1 MGALPS
7 VYDGNLRHRADAGN
21 CRRRASAL
29 CRAAP
34 GRMRA
39 PPMPDLIDIAE
50 VADATIELEACGP
63 SVRPRWIERAGR
75 KPDTRARNP
84 FLQWE
89 TMPDVRIHTWR
100 VRDVVLDATTMLLL
114 HDGKIIRQSN
124 YLRAPNELEQMRIDP
139 DRLVQIPAGL
149 PVLICGDAWS
159 TNHYHF
165 FNHTLPAIDG
175 AMARYGSDGVTLAA
189 HWMRP
194 VHAHAMHLLGHAPR
208 KMVQLEP
215 GQQYAIADAE
225 FCAFTVGIADFANSR
240 LIQGMHDRLAA
251 AVPDDGRHDG
261 RLYVSRLADRHRRA
275 GGEADLIAGLRR
287 RGFTI
292 ATPAEMTLQ
301 DQIRAFRGA
310 RLVVGPHGAG
320 MANIAFCRPGTAVYD
335 LMPEHFIDSSILNL
349 AIRRDARAW
358 VDAFPSDTTTSDH
371 TRDWQLDVRAVLVR
385 VDEIEGRWGW
395 FKKGLIF

>member
-1 MGALPS
+1 MT
-7 VYDGNLRHRADAGN
+7 
-21 CRRRASAL
+21 
-29 CRAAP
+29 
-34 GRMRA
+34 A

-63 SVRPRWIERAGR
+63 SARPRWIERAGR
-75 KPDTRARNP
+75 RHATRARNP

-89 TMPDVRIHTWR
+89 TMPDVRIRCWR

-114 HDGKIIRQSN
+114 HGDRIIRESN
-124 YLRAPNELEQMRIDP
+124 YLRSPEELARARIDP
-139 DRLVQIPAGL
+139 DRLVRVETDR

-165 FNHTLPAIDG
+165 LNHTLPAIDS
-175 AMARYGSDGVTLAA
+175 AMARYGSDGVRLAA

-194 VHAHAMHLLGHAPR
+194 VHAHAMELLGHAPR
-208 KMVQLEP
+208 AMVRLEP
-215 GQQYAIADAE
+215 LLQYAIADAE
-225 FCAFTVGIADFANSR
+225 LCAFTVGTADFANSR
-240 LIQGMHDRLAA
+240 LIQGMHDRIAA
-251 AVPDDGRHDG
+251 TVPDDGRHDG
-261 RLYVSRLADRHRRA
+261 RLYVSRLADKHRRA
-275 GGEADLIAGLRR
+275 GGEAELVAGLRR
-287 RGFTI
+287 RGFAI
-292 ATPAEMTLQ
+292 AAPAEMTLE

-358 VDAFPSDTTTSDH
+358 VDAFPSDASVTDH
-371 TRDWQLDVRAVLVR
+371 TRDWQLDVRAVLAR
-385 VDEIEGRWGW
+385 VDEIEGRWRW
-395 FKKGLIF
+395 FKKGLLF

>member
-1 MGALPS
+1 MT
-7 VYDGNLRHRADAGN
+7 
-21 CRRRASAL
+21 
-29 CRAAP
+29 AA
-34 GRMRA
+34 
-39 PPMPDLIDIAE
+39 PMPDLPEPPNLIDIAD

-63 SVRPRWIERAGR
+63 SVRPRWIERASR
-75 KPDTRARNP
+75 THTTRARNP

-89 TMPDVRIHTWR
+89 TMPDVRVYCWR

-114 HDGKIIRQSN
+114 QRGKIIRQSN
-124 YLRAPNELEQMRIDP
+124 YLRAPDELAQLRIDP
-139 DRLVQIPAGL
+139 DRLVQVETGR

-165 FNHTLPAIDG
+165 LNHTLPAIDS
-175 AMARYGSDGVTLAA
+175 AVTRHGSGGIRLAA

-194 VHAHAMHLLGHAPR
+194 VHAHAMHLLGHVPPAI
-208 KMVQLEP
+208 VQLEP
-215 GQQYAIADAE
+215 GRQYAIADAE
-225 FCAFTVGIADFANSR
+225 LCAFTVGIADFANSR

-251 AVPDDGRHDG
+251 VVPDDGRHDG
-261 RLYVSRLADRHRRA
+261 LLYVSRLADKHRRA
-275 GGEADLIAGLRR
+275 GGEAELVAGLRR

-292 ATPAEMTLQ
+292 AAPAEMTLE
-301 DQIRAFRGA
+301 DQIGAFRGA

-358 VDAFPSDTTTSDH
+358 VDAFPSDTTTTDH
-371 TRDWQLDVRAVLVR
+371 TRDWRLDVRAVLAR
-385 VDEIEGRWGW
+385 VDEIEGRWRW
-395 FKKGLIF
+395 FKNGLLF